1 MDKVGNQ
8 DILKR
13 SRIHPFTVLIAW
25 NQYKVGHG
33 DKGKLTWTVNENI
46 VKVLEKA
53 FYIAAD
59 ASRATMLDAPIT
71 GCLIEPL
78 TSTAKQNFLPVGATK
93 LKAA

>member
-46 VKVLEKA
+46 A
-53 FYIAAD
+53 
-59 ASRATMLDAPIT
+59 IT